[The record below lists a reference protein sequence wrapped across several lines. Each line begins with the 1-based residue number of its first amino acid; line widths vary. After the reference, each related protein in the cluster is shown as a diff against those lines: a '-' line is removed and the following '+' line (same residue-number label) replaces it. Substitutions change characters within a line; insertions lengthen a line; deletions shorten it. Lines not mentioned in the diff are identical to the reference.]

1 MPRRNFSAGP
11 AASPSTF
18 ASSVRARPFLFFIDT
33 SATSKPALLLSLR
46 MCPSRF
52 LATTS
57 SCQRPWFELLRS
69 KWNKKT
75 SVAALRSVKGLDQ
88 SSCIFLFASSPFQIA
103 PSSGRIPPP
112 ISGGTMNRS
121 VAIASILFVGI
132 SLAPVGNHVAADEQP
147 LFGYSAESSRTERQ
161 WEEKLRAIPS
171 PENLRAYMQKLSA
184 RPHHVGSA
192 YDKENA
198 EWIAAKFKEFGL
210 DTHIEQ
216 FDVLFPT
223 PKERVVELV
232 EGGPKFVAKLQ
243 EPTLSQDPTS
253 NQQSEQLPTYNAYSI
268 DGDGTA
274 PLVYVNYGIPEDYEQ
289 LERMG
294 ISVKGKIVIA
304 RYYHSWRGIKPKVAA
319 EHGAVGCLIYSDP
332 HEDGFVRGET
342 FPAGAFRPP
351 DGAQRGSVA
360 DMPFYPG
367 DPLTPGVGATKDAKR
382 LKVEDAPT
390 ITKIPVLPI
399 SYADAQPL
407 LAALTG
413 RLAPEGWRGGLA
425 ITYHVGP
432 GPAKVHLK
440 VKSNW
445 DIKPVYDVIAKIQ
458 GATFPDEWVIRGN
471 HHDGC
476 VNGAEDPIS
485 GQVAILEEARSLGE
499 LVKSGWKPKRTI
511 IYCAWDG
518 EEPGLLGSTEWA
530 EQHYDDLRAHGVAYI
545 NSDGNGRGY
554 LGIEGSH
561 TLEKFSNDIA
571 REISDPETKL
581 SAWKRQQLHEI
592 ANAKTTE
599 QREEIRKRADLRI
612 PALGSGSDYTAFLQH
627 DGVASLN
634 IGFGGEDQGGIYH
647 SIYDDFY
654 WYTHFSDTDFVYGRA
669 LAQTGG
675 TAMMRLADADLL
687 PFEFG
692 DFADTVQT
700 YLKELKTL
708 SQKMQDDIRE
718 RNKEIEEGLFKAVDD
733 PKRPLVPPSVEA
745 VPPHLNFAPMENA
758 AEALTRSAAEYRKA
772 LEQANA
778 NGGAALASASLAEVN
793 KMLIETER
801 RLTNAEGL
809 SNRPWFKHQLY
820 APGFYTG
827 YGVKTVPA
835 VREAIELKKWQQ
847 ADDAIVV
854 VARVLQDEAALI
866 SSAAQKLSGV
876 K

>member
-1 MPRRNFSAGP
+1 MKRSTLLASLLCAG
-11 AASPSTF
+11 
-18 ASSVRARPFLFFIDT
+18 L
-33 SATSKPALLLSLR
+33 
-46 MCPSRF
+46 
-52 LATTS
+52 
-57 SCQRPWFELLRS
+57 
-69 KWNKKT
+69 
-75 SVAALRSVKGLDQ
+75 
-88 SSCIFLFASSPFQIA
+88 
-103 PSSGRIPPP
+103 
-112 ISGGTMNRS
+112 
-121 VAIASILFVGI
+121 
-132 SLAPVGNHVAADEQP
+132 SLAPFGGSVIADDQP

-171 PENLRAYMQKLSA
+171 PENLRSYMQKLSA
-184 RPHHVGSA
+184 HPHHVGSPA
-192 YDKENA
+192 DKDNA

-210 DTHIEQ
+210 DTHVEQ

-223 PKERVVELV
+223 PKERAVELV
-232 EGGPKFVAKLQ
+232 EGGPKFIAKLQ
-243 EPTLSQDPTS
+243 EPALPQDPTS
-253 NQQSEQLPTYNAYSI
+253 NQQAEQLPTYNAYSI
-268 DGDGTA
+268 DGDVTA

-332 HEDGFVRGET
+332 HEDGFTQGET
-342 FPAGAFRPP
+342 FPAGPYRPL
-351 DGAQRGSVA
+351 DGVQRGSVA

-382 LKVEDAPT
+382 LKIEDAPT

-413 RLAPEGWRGGLA
+413 RIAPEGWRGGLG

-445 DIKPVYDVIAKIQ
+445 DIKPIYDVIGKIQ

-471 HHDGC
+471 HHDGW

-485 GQVAILEEARSLGE
+485 GQVALMEEARALGE
-499 LVKSGWKPKRTI
+499 LFKSGWKPKRTI

-530 EQHYDDLRAHGVAYI
+530 EQHYDELRAHGVAYI

-581 SAWKRQQLHEI
+581 TAWKRQQLHEI
-592 ANAKTTE
+592 ANAKTPE

-634 IGFGGEDQGGIYH
+634 IGFGGEDGGGIYH

-675 TAMMRLADADLL
+675 TAIMRLADADLL
-687 PFEFG
+687 PFEFA

-708 SQKMQDDIRE
+708 SQKMQDDIKE
-718 RNKEIEEGLFKAVDD
+718 RNKEIEEGLFKATDD
-733 PKRPLVPPSVEA
+733 PKHPLVAPPVEM
-745 VPPHLNFAPMENA
+745 VPPHLNFAPMENSVD
-758 AEALTRSAAEYRKA
+758 ALSRSAAEYRKA
-772 LEQANA
+772 LEHANA
-778 NGGAALASASLAEVN
+778 NGGAVLASTSLAEVN
-793 KMLIETER
+793 KLLIETER
-801 RLTNAEGL
+801 KLTNPEGL

-835 VREAIELKKWQQ
+835 VREAIELKQWKL
-847 ADDAIVV
+847 ADEGIVV
-854 VARVLQDEAALI
+854 VSRVLLDEAALI
-866 SSAAQKLSGV
+866 SSAAAKLSG